1 MQITDNFNISEFMSK
16 DGAKM
21 PDNVLV
27 NIKELAKNLQVI
39 RNIVCA
45 PISIN
50 SAYRSIL
57 HNKAVGGAKNSYH
70 VKGMAADITIEGLTP
85 KEVHSLLLDLI
96 KEGKISEG
104 GLGLY
109 NSFTHYDIRKT
120 KARW

>member
-1 MQITDNFNISEFMSK
+1 MQITENFNISEFMSK

-21 PDNVLV
+21 PHNVLV

-70 VKGMAADITIEGLTP
+70 VKGMAADVTIQGLTP
-85 KEVHSLLLDLI
+85 KDVHTLLSELMED
-96 KEGKISEG
+96 GTISQG
-104 GLGLY
+104 GLGKY
-109 NSFTHYDIRKT
+109 DSFTHYDIRKT
-120 KARW
+120 RARW

>member
-1 MQITDNFNISEFMSK
+1 MQITDNFNTSEFECN
-16 DGAKM
+16 DGSKM
-21 PDNVLV
+21 PDKVLV
-27 NIKELAKNLQVI
+27 NIKELAKYLQVI
-39 RNIVCA
+39 RNIVCV
-45 PISIN
+45 PITIN

-85 KEVHSLLLDLI
+85 KKVHTLLLDLI

-109 NSFTHYDIRKT
+109 NSFVHYDFRGT